1 MVQYRNTNSIFRSFF
16 LLTLCFFSYCSLNA
30 QNLFPDLAPIY
41 KDDVV
46 ARIDIFLPA
55 DSLALLLAPGNE
67 EKNYYY
73 HASFI
78 FNNGTIRDTIDNCGL
93 ELRGNTSRYSQKK
106 SFQVSLNTYA
116 PGRSWHG
123 IEKLDLN
130 GEHNDPTVS
139 RSKLC
144 WDLLRNMGV
153 PAPRASHVELYINGE
168 YFGLYANDEHID
180 EEFVQNRFGSKDG
193 NLYKCLYPA
202 DLAWLGSNPEAYKV
216 MSGGRR
222 VYELSTNVDQ
232 DDYTDLLDFIDV
244 LNHTPANEMQCA
256 LEKVFNVDTYLKA
269 MAFDIL
275 SGNWDG
281 PLYNK
286 NNFFL
291 YHNPLTGLFEY
302 IPYDLDNTFGID
314 WFNIDWSMRNIYAWC
329 HDTQPRPLYRNI
341 LQVEEYRNRLSY
353 YINRIINEYYKE
365 AVLFPKLDALK
376 NMLAPYISNDVY
388 YTLDYGFNSDDFN
401 KGFSQSLPF
410 THTPIGIKPFIAS
423 RRSSALTQ
431 LELNDISPV
440 ITEVKVNQPL
450 PSQELIFQAFIEDDQ
465 QIENAE
471 VLVQLNDTG
480 PFEALTLFD
489 DGQHHDKEAHDGYYG
504 VSSSLPGSCNSI
516 TYSINSSDAHGNV
529 SHYPVCGTKTIS
541 VCISSLTIVINE
553 FMASNENTITDE
565 NGEYEDW
572 IELFNYGTEEIY
584 LGDKYL
590 SDKEDN
596 PIKWKFPDISIQ
608 PGAYILVWA
617 DEDGVQG
624 DLHANFKLSAT
635 GEYVGIYDNNDSGNA
650 LIDGI
655 TFGVQ
660 QPDISFGRI
669 PNGTGPFQ
677 SLQPTPG
684 GINQLSSSTTN
695 EKDSLSISFF
705 PNPTHDIVF
714 IKGNLVKVEAQQFLI
729 INMFGQTIMQLR
741 GQLKSIDISHLPNG
755 IYVLGVKS
763 NSGLRILGKVV
774 KE

>member
-1 MVQYRNTNSIFRSFF
+1 MIRPFY
-16 LLTLCFFSYCSLNA
+16 LLILFTFITCNVFS
-30 QNLFPDLAPIY
+30 QNLFPDYAPVY

-55 DSLALLLAPGNE
+55 DSLAFLLAPGNE
-67 EKNYYY
+67 ENNYYF
-73 HASFI
+73 HATF
-78 FNNGTIRDTIDNCGL
+78 FFDNGTIRDTFENCGL
-93 ELRGNTSRYSQKK
+93 ELRGNTSRYSLKK

-116 PGRSWHG
+116 PGRTWHG

-144 WDLLRNMGV
+144 WDLLRDIGV
-153 PAPRASHVELYINGE
+153 PAPRASHVELYINNE

-180 EEFVQNRFGSKDG
+180 EEFVQTHFGSKDG

-222 VYELSTNVDQ
+222 VYELSTNEDL
-232 DDYTDLLDFIDV
+232 DDYSDLVDFIDI
-244 LNHTPANEMQCA
+244 LNHTPASEMQCA
-256 LEKVFNVDTYLKA
+256 LEKVFNVNTYLKA

-281 PLYNK
+281 PLYNR

-291 YHNPLTGLFEY
+291 YHNPITGLFEY
-302 IPYDLDNTFGID
+302 IAYDLDNTFGID
-314 WFNIDWSMRNIYAWC
+314 WFNIDWAERNIYSWG
-329 HDTQPRPLYRNI
+329 HDTQPRPLYSKI
-341 LQVEEYRNRLSY
+341 LQVEEYKNRLSY
-353 YINRIINEYYKE
+353 YIHRIINEQYKE

-376 NMLAPYISNDVY
+376 NMLAPFVSDDVY
-388 YTLDYGFNSDDFN
+388 YTMDYGFDLDDFN
-401 KGFSQSLPF
+401 KGFSQSLPY
-410 THTPIGIKPFIAS
+410 THTPVGIKSFIAS
-423 RRSSALTQ
+423 RRSSAIAQ
-431 LELNDISPV
+431 LQLNDISPV

-450 PSQELIFQAFIEDDQ
+450 PAQDLIFQAFIEDDQ

-471 VLVQLNDTG
+471 VEVQLNGTE
-480 PFEALTLFD
+480 PTEVLTLAD

-504 VSSSLPGSCNSI
+504 VSFSLPDTCNSI
-516 TYSINSSDAHGNV
+516 SYTINARDTHGNE
-529 SHYPVCGTKTIS
+529 SQYPVCGTKTIS
-541 VCISSLTIVINE
+541 VCNSSLTLVINE
-553 FMASNENTITDE
+553 LMASNETTITDE

-572 IELFNYGTEEIY
+572 IEIFNSGTEEIY

-596 PIKWKFPDISIQ
+596 PVKWKFPDISIQ
-608 PGAYILVWA
+608 PDAYILIWA
-617 DEDGVQG
+617 DEDGSQG
-624 DLHANFKLSAT
+624 DLHANFKLSAS
-635 GEYVGIYDNNDSGNA
+635 GEYVGIYDNDGSGNA

-684 GINQLSSSTTN
+684 GINQFASSTTD
-695 EKDSLSISFF
+695 EKDSIHFSLF
-705 PNPTHDIVF
+705 PNPTHDFIF
-714 IKGNLVKVEAQQFLI
+714 IKGDVSQNLHQQCVI
-729 INMFGQTIMQLR
+729 INTFGQAILQLPFD
-741 GQLKSIDISHLPNG
+741 KKPINISHLSNG
-755 IYVLGVKS
+755 IYVLALKS
-763 NSGLRILGKVV
+763 DHGLRIIGKVV